1 MQNRALRLS
10 LGITRDTFRV
20 FSYCFPSLLL
30 AHVSG
35 LCVWITH
42 KTQEV
47 MDSEILWDF
56 PRAIVTNRSCHETNL
71 SNNKRMPCSTQHHLL
86 PRQQKHQVSFEYFI
100 VKQNDTELITY
111 PSQHLM
117 AWNTKPSCKCQR
129 HLSCKLVLSSLAI
142 WHPSSNTL
150 PADRAIWLLSLIH
163 I

>member
-10 LGITRDTFRV
+10 LGITRDAFQV
-20 FSYCFPSLLL
+20 FSYCFLSLLL

-71 SNNKRMPCSTQHHLL
+71 LNNKRMLCSTQHHLL
-86 PRQQKHQVSFEYFI
+86 PRQ
-100 VKQNDTELITY
+100 
-111 PSQHLM
+111 
-117 AWNTKPSCKCQR
+117 
-129 HLSCKLVLSSLAI
+129 
-142 WHPSSNTL
+142 
-150 PADRAIWLLSLIH
+150 
-163 I
+163 